1 MATER
6 RDDKI
11 VFEIRAY
18 LGEIS
23 SKKDGWKK
31 ELNLVS
37 WNGQEPPKFDI
48 REWSM
53 DHTKMSRGITLF
65 DNEMRKLTQYY
76 NQFCNART
84 VSESKNSTN
93 AAAKAGLKAGE
104 EPGGACDAGNMPS
117 MNDYLAEEV
126 QNTAKSAEQNNA
138 EETDAAYEAAAQS
151 SDAAA
156 LTGEEA
162 IF

>member
-1 MATER
+1 M
-6 RDDKI
+6 
-11 VFEIRAY
+11 
-18 LGEIS
+18 
-23 SKKDGWKK
+23 
-31 ELNLVS
+31 
-37 WNGQEPPKFDI
+37 
-48 REWSM
+48 
-53 DHTKMSRGITLF
+53 F

-126 QNTAKSAEQNNA
+126 QNTAKSAEQNNT